1 MKTLHSLSLILA
13 ALAVGALSG
22 CVNIK
27 PVEDNTRFYVLTAL
41 ASRESLP
48 DAGRLT
54 NLVFMSDVEIPAYL
68 DNPRIAV
75 RRDEPLIDYS
85 DRHHWAEP
93 LRDGVR
99 RSLRDN
105 LAAMLGSQSVFL
117 LSHRRPA
124 GDVIELQ
131 VSLSRF
137 EVTSD
142 QSARVIADWRLVRTK
157 SGEVLASRHTDQR
170 REYQDN
176 PLDFSPAVTA
186 LSHTLADL
194 SRQIALT
201 LKQKKK
207 PQVNETD
214 GR

>member
-1 MKTLHSLSLILA
+1 MKTRHSLLLMLA

-22 CVNIK
+22 CVNFK
-27 PVEDNTRFYVLTAL
+27 PVEDPTRFYVLTAQ

-48 DAGRLT
+48 DAVRLT
-54 NLVFMSDVEIPAYL
+54 NLVFVSEVEIPAYL

-75 RRDEPLIDYS
+75 RRDEHQLDFS

-105 LAAMLGSQSVFL
+105 LAAMLGSRSVYL
-117 LSHRRPA
+117 LSRRRPA

-137 EVTSD
+137 EVASD

-157 SGEVLASRHTDQR
+157 GGEVLAARHTDQR
-170 REYQDN
+170 REYQNN
-176 PLDFSPAVTA
+176 PSDFTPAVTA
-186 LSHTLADL
+186 LSQTLADL

-201 LKQKKK
+201 LKQK
-207 PQVNETD
+207 PRVNGTE
-214 GR
+214 GK